1 VTAVLALDQGTTG
14 SSAVV
19 LDETGTI
26 RGSADREIRQFYP
39 ASAHVEHDPE
49 EIFATT
55 VAVGREALTRA
66 GLDSSEVTAIGITNQ
81 RETTVVWERA
91 TGRPIHPAV
100 VWQSRASAAIC
111 ERLRSDGHEKLV
123 RERTGLVID
132 AYFSGTKVRW
142 ILDQVAGAQKRAEAG
157 ELVCGTIDTWLIWK
171 LTGGRTHVT
180 DVSNASRT
188 LVFDIHRGVWD
199 DDLLGLLSIPRSMLA
214 TPVRSSGIVAEAD
227 AQHFG
232 RALPIAGVAGDQQAA
247 LFGQTCFAAGEAKNT
262 YGTGCFL
269 LVNTADR
276 AALASG
282 GLLTT
287 IAWDTG
293 DGIRYALEG
302 SAFITG
308 AAVQWLRDG
317 LGIIATAAE
326 TESLAAGLAGNDN
339 VYLVPAFTGLGAPH
353 WDMYARGLLIGIE
366 RGTTRAHVVRATL
379 ESIAYQTRDL
389 LEAMRAAGQPIEV
402 LRVDGGGTA
411 NGLLIGIERGTTR
424 AHVVR
429 ATLESIAYQ
438 TRDLLEAM
446 RAAGQPIDV
455 LRVDGGGTANG
466 FLMQFQAD
474 VAGIPV
480 EVAAIQETTAL
491 GAAFLAGLATGV
503 WKSPDDLRRRRAV
516 AARYEPR
523 MSADERESLYA
534 GWQRAV
540 DRSRGWAAAGI

>member
-14 SSAVV
+14 STAIVF
-19 LDETGTI
+19 DETGAI
-26 RGSADREIRQFYP
+26 RGSADREIRQSYP
-39 ASAHVEHDPE
+39 ASAHVEHDPD

-66 GLDSSEVTAIGITNQ
+66 GLAATDLSAIGITNQ
-81 RETTVVWERA
+81 RETTVVWERK

-111 ERLRSDGHEKLV
+111 ERLRADGHEKLV

-132 AYFSGTKVRW
+132 AYFSGTKIRW
-142 ILDQVAGAQKRAEAG
+142 ILDQVPGAQKRAEAG
-157 ELVCGTIDTWLIWK
+157 ELVCGTIDTWLIWN
-171 LTGGRTHVT
+171 LTNGRTHAT
-180 DVSNASRT
+180 DISNASRT
-188 LVFDIHRGVWD
+188 LVFDIHRQAWD
-199 DDLLGLLSIPRSMLA
+199 DDLLGLLGIPRSMMA
-214 TPVRSSGIVAEAD
+214 KPVRSSGFVAQAD
-227 AQHFG
+227 PRHFG
-232 RALPIAGVAGDQQAA
+232 APVSIAGIAGDQQAA

-269 LVNTADR
+269 LVNTGKR
-276 AALASG
+276 AASASG

-287 IAWDTG
+287 VAWDIG
-293 DGIRYALEG
+293 AGVRYALEG

-317 LGIIATAAE
+317 LGIIGAAAE
-326 TESLAAGLAGNDN
+326 TESLAASLSSNDN

-366 RGTTRAHVVRATL
+366 RSTTRAHLARATL

-389 LEAMRAAGQPIEV
+389 IEAMRAAGQPIEV
-402 LRVDGGGTA
+402 LRVDGGGT
-411 NGLLIGIERGTTR
+411 R
-424 AHVVR
+424 
-429 ATLESIAYQ
+429 
-438 TRDLLEAM
+438 
-446 RAAGQPIDV
+446 
-455 LRVDGGGTANG
+455 NG

-474 VAGIPV
+474 IAGIPV
-480 EVAAIQETTAL
+480 EVAAIQETTAV

-503 WKSPDDLRRRRAV
+503 WKTADELRRRRAV
-516 AARYEPR
+516 TARYEPR

-534 GWQRAV
+534 GWLRAV
-540 DRSRGWAAAGI
+540 ERARGWALP

>member
-14 SSAVV
+14 SSALVF
-19 LDETGTI
+19 DEAGAI
-26 RGSADREIRQFYP
+26 RGSADREIRQSYP

-49 EIFATT
+49 EIFAST
-55 VAVGREALTRA
+55 VAVGRDALARA
-66 GLDSSEVTAIGITNQ
+66 GVAATDVAAIGITNQ

-111 ERLRSDGHEKLV
+111 ERLRAEGHEKLV

-132 AYFSGTKVRW
+132 AYFSGTKIRW
-142 ILDQVAGAQKRAEAG
+142 ILDQVPGAQKRAEAG
-157 ELVCGTIDTWLIWK
+157 ELVCGTVDTWLIWN
-171 LTGGRTHVT
+171 LTGGRTHAT

-188 LVFDIHRGVWD
+188 LVFDIHRQTWD
-199 DDLLGLLSIPRSMLA
+199 DDLLKLLGIPRSMMA
-214 TPVRSSGIVAEAD
+214 TTVRSSGLVAEAD
-227 AQHFG
+227 ARHFG
-232 RALPIAGVAGDQQAA
+232 APVPIAGIAGDQQAA

-269 LVNTADR
+269 LVNTGER
-276 AALASG
+276 AASASG

-287 IAWDTG
+287 VAWDIG
-293 DGIRYALEG
+293 GGVRYALEG

-317 LGIIATAAE
+317 LGIIATAGE
-326 TESLAAGLAGNDN
+326 TEALAKSLSGNDN

-366 RGTTRAHVVRATL
+366 RGTTRAHLARATL

-389 LEAMRAAGQPIEV
+389 VEAMRGAGQTIE
-402 LRVDGGGTA
+402 
-411 NGLLIGIERGTTR
+411 
-424 AHVVR
+424 
-429 ATLESIAYQ
+429 
-438 TRDLLEAM
+438 
-446 RAAGQPIDV
+446 V

-474 VAGIPV
+474 IAGIPV
-480 EVAAIQETTAL
+480 EVAKVQETTAL
-491 GAAFLAGLATGV
+491 GAAFLAGLATRV
-503 WKSPDDLRRRRAV
+503 WKTPDELRRRRTV

-523 MSADERESLYA
+523 MPADERDALYA
-534 GWQRAV
+534 GWLRAV
-540 DRSRGWAAAGI
+540 ERSRGWAQP

>member
-1 VTAVLALDQGTTG
+1 MSAVLALDQGTTG
-14 SSAVV
+14 SSAIVV
-19 LDETGTI
+19 DDTGAI
-26 RGSADREIRQFYP
+26 RGSADREIHQSYP
-39 ASAHVEHDPE
+39 RSAHVEHDPD
-49 EIFATT
+49 EIFTT
-55 VAVGREALTRA
+55 TIEVGREALSRGGVA
-66 GLDSSEVTAIGITNQ
+66 AKDLAAIGITNQ

-111 ERLRSDGHEKLV
+111 ERLRADGHEKLV

-132 AYFSGTKVRW
+132 AYFSGTKIRW
-142 ILDQVAGAQKRAEAG
+142 ILDQVPGAQKRAEAG
-157 ELVCGTIDTWLIWK
+157 ELVCGTIDTWLIWN
-171 LTGGRTHVT
+171 LTGGRTHAT

-188 LVFDIHRGVWD
+188 LVFDIHRGAWD
-199 DDLLGLLSIPRSMLA
+199 DDLLALLGIPRSMLA
-214 TPVRSSGIVAEAD
+214 APVRSSGVVAETD
-227 AQHFG
+227 ERHFG
-232 RALPIAGVAGDQQAA
+232 ARVPIAGIAGDQQAA
-247 LFGQTCFAAGEAKNT
+247 LFGQTCFAVGEAKNT

-269 LVNTADR
+269 LVNTAGR
-276 AALASG
+276 AASATG

-287 IAWDTG
+287 VAWDIG
-293 DGIRYALEG
+293 AGVQYALEG
-302 SAFITG
+302 SAFVTG

-326 TESLAAGLAGNDN
+326 TEALATSLSGNDN

-366 RGTTRAHVVRATL
+366 RGTTRAHLARATL

-389 LEAMRAAGQPIEV
+389 IEAMAGAGQRIE
-402 LRVDGGGTA
+402 
-411 NGLLIGIERGTTR
+411 
-424 AHVVR
+424 
-429 ATLESIAYQ
+429 
-438 TRDLLEAM
+438 
-446 RAAGQPIDV
+446 V

-480 EVAAIQETTAL
+480 EVAAIHETTAL

-503 WKSPDDLRRRRAV
+503 WKSPDELRRRRAV

-523 MSADERESLYA
+523 MSADERDTRYA
-534 GWQRAV
+534 GWLRAV
-540 DRSRGWAAAGI
+540 ERSRGWALPRS

>member
-1 VTAVLALDQGTTG
+1 MTAVLALDQGTTG
-14 SSAVV
+14 SSAIVF
-19 LDETGTI
+19 DEAGAI
-26 RGSADREIRQFYP
+26 RGSADREIQQSYP
-39 ASAHVEHDPE
+39 ASAHVEHDPD
-49 EIFATT
+49 EIFAST
-55 VAVGREALTRA
+55 VAVGREALARA
-66 GLDSSEVTAIGITNQ
+66 GVAAKHLAAIGITNQ

-111 ERLRSDGHEKLV
+111 ERLRAEGHEELF
-123 RERTGLVID
+123 RERTGLVVD
-132 AYFSGTKVRW
+132 AYFSGTKIRW
-142 ILDQVAGAQKRAEAG
+142 ILDQVPGAQKRAEAG
-157 ELVCGTIDTWLIWK
+157 ELVCGTIDTWLIWN
-171 LTGGRTHVT
+171 LTDGRAHLT

-188 LVFDIHRGVWD
+188 LVFDIHRQTWD
-199 DDLLGLLSIPRSMLA
+199 DELLALLHIPRSMMA
-214 TPVRSSGIVAEAD
+214 APVRSSGVVAESD
-227 AQHFG
+227 PRHFG
-232 RALPIAGVAGDQQAA
+232 APVRVAGIAGDQQAA

-269 LVNTADR
+269 LANTGER
-276 AALASG
+276 AASASG

-287 IAWDTG
+287 VAWDIG
-293 DGIRYALEG
+293 DGVRYALEG

-326 TESLAAGLAGNDN
+326 TEALAASLSGNDN

-366 RGTTRAHVVRATL
+366 RGTTRAHLARATL

-389 LEAMRAAGQPIEV
+389 VEAMRGAGQTIE
-402 LRVDGGGTA
+402 
-411 NGLLIGIERGTTR
+411 
-424 AHVVR
+424 
-429 ATLESIAYQ
+429 
-438 TRDLLEAM
+438 
-446 RAAGQPIDV
+446 V

-474 VAGIPV
+474 IAGIPV
-480 EVAAIQETTAL
+480 EVARVQETTAL

-503 WKSPDDLRRRRAV
+503 WKTSDDLRRRRTV

-523 MSADERESLYA
+523 ISKDERDSLYA
-534 GWQRAV
+534 GWLRAV
-540 DRSRGWAAAGI
+540 ERSRGWALP